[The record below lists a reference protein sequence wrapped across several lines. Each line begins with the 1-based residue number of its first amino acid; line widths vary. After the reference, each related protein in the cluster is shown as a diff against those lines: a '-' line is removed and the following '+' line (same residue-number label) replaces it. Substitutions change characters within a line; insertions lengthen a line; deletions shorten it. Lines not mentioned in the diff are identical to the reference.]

1 VLVVLNGSVAQLRTK
16 LSRSVAALAAAALV
30 LTMGVLLAPAASAAE
45 GAVSYVGSAST
56 GGTRATH
63 TVRIPAGVQ
72 VGDILVMTFIVNATT
87 GTVAAPAG
95 WTEIE
100 QADGNGV
107 RGRAWSKT
115 AGAGDANANVTV
127 TTSDTLKS
135 VVAVTAYRSSVSYP
149 TVSAVDVAVVNTSAS
164 THTAPAVPLLGDSSW
179 LLNVWGEKSSTT
191 ATWTVP
197 GDVTQRTFAAATGS
211 GRVSQVIGDSNGAVP
226 GPTSATKTATTSVAV
241 NRGIHMSF
249 AITPGS
255 DGAPVNTPPNPSFS
269 VTCSVL
275 ICSFDASAS
284 TDADGDVLTYS
295 WTFGDG
301 QTGTGALATHTYAS
315 AGTRT
320 VTLVANDGTTTA
332 QTTRQVT
339 TALPVGGPG
348 HTAEVTDTVLTNF
361 PRITTGE
368 IWDLEYIGNRVY
380 VVGGFTS
387 IRNNSGGNTTSYN
400 QAYLAAFD
408 MTTGLVDPNFR
419 PVFDGSVQDVEASPD
434 GTRLYVAGRF
444 NTVNGVTKR
453 KFASINPT
461 TGATVTGFTAQA
473 NGAGTELEATNTQVF
488 LGGQFTTI
496 NGAAHV
502 GLAAVDANT
511 GALIGRSAQNPV
523 GTWRND
529 IAGGIGPN
537 GALNVQELKLT
548 PDLST
553 LMVVHTGRQIAG
565 QDRYGVG
572 LINVT
577 TGELLPWRTRLWED
591 NLAFVGGVQRA
602 YAGDISPDGTYMVV
616 TSGSGGDRPPIN
628 DTAVKFPI
636 AGGDFVEPIWVSRL
650 FDSVYSVAI
659 SEVAI
664 YLGGHFNWTESQEAR
679 DPWPGLDDQGY
690 GTGQGLSGYGLGDE
704 VLRRDH
710 VTSIDPV
717 AGKALTFNPGSN
729 SFEGNKAMLVTPR
742 GLVTGGDATTQGG
755 YNVGRIA
762 VYNLPSTA
770 TQANDTTITTPVEG
784 RVEEAAV
791 PFTVA
796 GTARAT
802 SGVNRVQI
810 EIRNTATNRYLQD
823 DLVTWGA
830 ANTINATLANPG
842 ATTTTWSLGLT
853 IAGNLTLQATARTIA
868 LNGSQ
873 DTSKDANKFE
883 TFSTADKTPTA
894 SITGPSGVVPTTTF
908 LVSGTATDDVGV
920 QSIGYTMRDANNR
933 YLQDDGTVSAIYN
946 SFTVQPDVPGALTT
960 TWSTELTVPYEGQW
974 QIQVTPRDTA
984 GQSSL
989 DTIDRTWIVST
1000 TGIAPS
1006 VTITAPAPM
1015 TPPTTAP
1022 TITMAPGGRITFS
1035 GTATDD
1041 EGLAYVEVSLRNSTT
1056 RDGLAADGTWGPN
1069 LTGFHRITVID
1080 LPGTAASW
1088 TWTMPAD
1095 LVAGTYAFA
1104 VRARD
1109 DVGLT
1114 TSSTNQ
1120 GRLTINVQIPGD
1132 APPDGTLTA
1141 LPAPPTTLHLDL
1153 SGTAT
1158 DDIGVASVQVALFDN
1173 DTRRYVQPNGTMSSS
1188 YATLPAALAS
1198 PNATSTAWS
1207 LPIDLPTQG
1216 RWTATA
1222 FAFDTAGQQDTSTT
1236 GATAT
1241 WSIYPGDTPPVVVA
1255 NLQTPTTGAVFTD
1268 GKIVVTGR
1276 VEDDQQI
1283 ANAQVAIV
1291 NTLGQYMSSTGTFTS
1306 TTESWRAAFL
1316 NSPGSP
1322 GSNFS
1327 FTSPVIPV
1335 GTYTVR
1341 VRGVDQNGLAT
1352 DPPFDVPGV
1361 VVEQPANNLPP
1372 VPAFTYRCGAAI
1384 GGTPTPT
1391 ENVCEFDARTSTDEN
1406 TPALTY
1412 SWNFGQGTGSGAVVR
1427 KTYSAAGAFTVTLTA
1442 RDEFGLTATTSQVV
1456 TIGEP
1461 PTNVAPT
1468 AVISA
1473 PACTALV
1480 CNFSSA
1486 ASADPNVGDTITRLW
1501 VWGDGTANSTATS
1514 VAHTFPAAGTYTVTL
1529 TVTDGWGK
1537 ATTATL
1543 PVTVTTP

>member
-1 VLVVLNGSVAQLRTK
+1 MVNGSVALKRTR
-16 LSRSVAALAAAALV
+16 LSRSIASLAVAAVV
-30 LTMGVLLAPAASAAE
+30 LTLGLLVAPAAAAAE

-56 GGTRATH
+56 AGTRVTH
-63 TVRIPAGVQ
+63 TVRIPAAVQ

-87 GTVAAPAG
+87 GTVSAPAG

-100 QADGNGV
+100 QAEGNGV

-115 AGAGDANANVTV
+115 AGVGDANANVTV
-127 TTSDTLKS
+127 TSSATLKS
-135 VVAVTAYRSSVSYP
+135 VVAVTAYRSSVSFP
-149 TVSAVDVAVVNTSAS
+149 TVSAVDVSVVNTSAAS
-164 THTAPAVPLLGDSSW
+164 HAAPAVPLMGSGSW

-191 ATWTVP
+191 ATWTLP
-197 GDVTQRTFAAATGS
+197 GDVTQRTSAAATGS

-226 GPTSATKTATTSVAV
+226 GPTSAAKVATTSVAV
-241 NRGIHMSF
+241 SRGVHMSF

-255 DGAPVNTPPNPSFS
+255 DGTPVNTPPTPAFT
-269 VTCSVL
+269 VTCSIL
-275 ICSFDASAS
+275 SCSFDATGS
-284 TDADGDVLTYS
+284 TDADGDVLTYT
-295 WTFGDG
+295 WAFGDG
-301 QTGTGALATHTYAS
+301 SSATGALATYTYAS

-332 QTTRQVT
+332 QATRQVT
-339 TALPVGGPG
+339 TSLPVGGPG

-380 VVGGFTS
+380 VVGGFTQ
-387 IRNNSGGNTTSYN
+387 IRNNAAGNTTTYN
-400 QAYLAAFD
+400 QPYLAAFD

-419 PVFDGSVQDVEASPD
+419 PVFDGGVQDVEASPD

-461 TGATVTGFTAQA
+461 TGATVTSFTAQA
-473 NGAGTELEATNTQVF
+473 NGAGTELEATNTTVF

-529 IAGGIGPN
+529 ISGGIGPN

-602 YAGDISPDGTYMVV
+602 YAGDISPDGSYMVV

-636 AGGDFVEPIWVSRL
+636 QGGDFVEPLWVSRL
-650 FDSVYSVAI
+650 YDSVYSVAI

-704 VLRRDH
+704 VVRREH

-717 AGKALTFNPGSN
+717 FGKALTFNPGSN

-755 YNVGRIA
+755 FNVGRLA
-762 VYNLPSTA
+762 VYNLPPTA
-770 TQANDTTITTPVEG
+770 PTANDTTITSPVEG
-784 RVEEAAV
+784 RVEEAGV
-791 PFTVA
+791 PFTVQ

-810 EIRNTATNRYLQD
+810 EIRNPGTGRYLQD

-830 ANTINATLANPG
+830 ANTINAALASPG

-853 IAGNLTLQATARTIA
+853 ISGNLALEAMARTVA

-873 DTSKDANKFE
+873 DTTKDVNKFE

-908 LVSGTATDDVGV
+908 LVTGTASDDIGV
-920 QSIGYTMRDANNR
+920 QSVGYTMRDVNNR
-933 YLQDDGTVSAIYN
+933 YLQDDGTVSATYN
-946 SFTVQPDVPGALTT
+946 SFTVQVDVPGAVST

-974 QIQVTPRDTA
+974 QMQVTPRDTA

-1015 TPPTTAP
+1015 TPPTAAP
-1022 TITMAPGGRITFS
+1022 TLTVAPGGRLTFS

-1041 EGLAYVEVSLRNSTT
+1041 EGLAYVEISLRNSTT
-1056 RDGLAADGTWGPN
+1056 RDGLAPDGTWGPN
-1069 LTGFHRITVID
+1069 LSGFHRITAID

-1088 TWTMPAD
+1088 SWTMPAD
-1095 LVAGTYAFA
+1095 LVPGSYSFA
-1104 VRARD
+1104 VRAQD
-1109 DVGLT
+1109 DVGLS

-1132 APPDGTLTA
+1132 LPPDGLLTA
-1141 LPAPPTTLHLDL
+1141 MAAPTTLRLDL

-1158 DDIGVASVQVALFDN
+1158 DDIGVASVKVAVFEN
-1173 DTRRYVQPNGTMSSS
+1173 ESRRYVQPNGTLSSA
-1188 YATLPAALAS
+1188 YATLDAALAS
-1198 PNATSTAWS
+1198 PNGTSTAWTLPVD
-1207 LPIDLPTQG
+1207 LPIEG
-1216 RWTATA
+1216 RWTVTA
-1222 FAFDTAGQQDTSTT
+1222 YAFDTSGQQDTSTT

-1241 WSIYPGDTPPVVVA
+1241 WAIYPGDTPPVIVA
-1255 NLQTPTTGAVFTD
+1255 NLQTPATGAVFGD

-1276 VEDDQQI
+1276 VEDDRQI
-1283 ANAQVAIV
+1283 AAAQIGIV
-1291 NTLGQYMSSTGTFTS
+1291 NSLGQYMSSTGAFTS
-1306 TTESWRAAFL
+1306 TTASWRSAFL

-1327 FTSPVIPV
+1327 YTTPVIPP
-1335 GTYTVR
+1335 GTYTVM
-1341 VRGVDQNGLAT
+1341 VRGVDSHDFAT
-1352 DPPFDVPGV
+1352 NPPFSIPGV
-1361 VVEQPANNLPP
+1361 VVEHPAGNLPP

-1406 TPALTY
+1406 TPDLTY

-1427 KTYSAAGAFTVTLTA
+1427 RTYTAAGAFTVTLTA

-1456 TIGEP
+1456 TIVEP
-1461 PTNVAPT
+1461 PTNAAPT
-1468 AVISA
+1468 AVISTPSCA
-1473 PACTALV
+1473 GLV

-1486 ASADPNVGDTITRLW
+1486 SSVDPNTGDTITRLW
-1501 VWGDGTANSTATS
+1501 VWGDGTPNSTTTS
-1514 VAHTFPAAGTYTVTL
+1514 LAHTFPAAGTYTVSL

-1537 ATTATL
+1537 ATTATTT
-1543 PVTVTTP
+1543 VTVATP